1 MPHTFY
7 PILPVKRNQL
17 RPQNKL
23 FPAYQARQ
31 WRQFPPSAR
40 QENPPEWCPPTDATS
55 QEWQV
60 AASAFSKDGSACQS
74 VFLNPRQS
82 HIRKTRQRQI
92 SRYVSSRETISLLKS
107 AAVDGRCLCLFSF
120 FFSFILLKMIFT
132 MFIGFV
138 GLNLNSLPRTCDLS
152 VILMFEAAFMFVILK
167 VNQSTYFQMSWFIS
181 LIGTNCSNW
190 YALITRYNTSSII
203 SDLSIRERWRPHT
216 TSERLGL
223 LLGRRLIHAFGCRL
237 QWRQKL
243 YLCHVWKH
251 LLGIFV
257 ANKRLR

>member
-23 FPAYQARQ
+23 FPAYQAPQ
-31 WRQFPPSAR
+31 WRQFRPSAR

-55 QEWQV
+55 PEWQV
-60 AASAFSKDGSACQS
+60 AASAFSKDDSACPS

-120 FFSFILLKMIFT
+120 CFFVHFIENDFYDVHRICRSEFELTSAKVWSFCHINVWGCIY
-132 MFIGFV
+132 V
-138 GLNLNSLPRTCDLS
+138 C
-152 VILMFEAAFMFVILK
+152 
-167 VNQSTYFQMSWFIS
+167 YFK
-181 LIGTNCSNW
+181 G
-190 YALITRYNTSSII
+190 
-203 SDLSIRERWRPHT
+203 
-216 TSERLGL
+216 
-223 LLGRRLIHAFGCRL
+223 
-237 QWRQKL
+237 
-243 YLCHVWKH
+243 
-251 LLGIFV
+251 
-257 ANKRLR
+257 